1 MTGDKHLF
9 NPEHLCYL
17 CPEDDQPA
25 VAAAHEG
32 HGPGPDGTEARVVQ
46 QLAEGTHGEI
56 LGVVALKV
64 KRDSVS
70 GVELRAGRRE
80 QKEGRREQR
89 EEKRDRR
96 GVRRERRERRREQ
109 RERGGGSSGDGERKV
124 RLTRVPCL
132 HCTDTCVYNV
142 RVIHVRQ

>member
-46 QLAEGTHGEI
+46 QLAEGTHGET

-64 KRDSVS
+64 ERDEFGQRQGTWQSVR
-70 GVELRAGRRE
+70 GVELRTGRRE

-89 EEKRDRR
+89 EGKRD
-96 GVRRERRERRREQ
+96 Q
-109 RERGGGSSGDGERKV
+109 RER
-124 RLTRVPCL
+124 
-132 HCTDTCVYNV
+132 
-142 RVIHVRQ
+142 